1 MLLGLLAGWL
11 IRQQRRRP
19 SDPTRWRGTVA
30 VPVAA
35 VAALG
40 CTAYSADTSWR
51 FAADYLD
58 MGGTAERVA
67 MFAAAELALFAT
79 ALMARQNL
87 NGPKQAP
94 GLPGTLTWV
103 ITAVQILP
111 AYAESGLVGGT
122 VRAFVG
128 PVMAAMLWHLAMGIE
143 LRHRAPDAA
152 SRSLSAVL
160 VRQARERLLARLG
173 IADQDADAARLIRD
187 RALSEAVALILRA
200 EATGG
205 NTSRKRRQRRLTE
218 RLHKAL
224 ERADV
229 DGDPLQDER
238 LLRKLATRKQALDLA
253 SMTLPPRWA
262 VPASYTAR
270 GSGLSRPRPARPEPL
285 PRAEDAARPHPS
297 DPGDDEVPP
306 TARPQPA
313 RPVPGLPARAEIGD
327 SRPLTGNSSGSLS
340 GRRERKQAARKKRD
354 AGRARASDEVIL
366 KHTRR
371 IYEET
376 GSVGRD
382 RVEDALRAAAT
393 PSPATA
399 SDESSA
405 SSRPS
410 SRPQPT
416 IHSADP
422 RSTSTPNQT
431 PIRKAPCTPR
441 TRKPPRPMRNP
452 CRPPLPRAEQVG
464 GSDTPPQGERPNP
477 APPRG
482 WRGPSGA
489 RGRRTGRLRPRADR
503 SQARPA
509 AKAGPGRGS
518 RVRVTRGSA
527 PLTAS
532 ASTSTSSPSS
542 RPAPT
547 TSA

>member
-1 MLLGLLAGWL
+1 MITAALLVSPVLLGLLAGWL
-11 IRQQRRRP
+11 LRQQRRRRHH
-19 SDPTRWRGTVA
+19 TNRWRGTAA

-152 SRSLSAVL
+152 SRGLAAVL
-160 VRQARERLLARLG
+160 VRQARERILARLG

-200 EATGG
+200 ESMTARRRG
-205 NTSRKRRQRRLTE
+205 KRRQQRLTE
-218 RLHKAL
+218 RLHEAL

-229 DGDPLQDER
+229 DGDPLQDEL
-238 LLRKLATRKQALDLA
+238 LLRKLATRKQALGLA
-253 SMTLPPRWA
+253 SITLPPRWQT
-262 VPASYTAR
+262 PATAPAHE
-270 GSGLSRPRPARPEPL
+270 GGHSRPRSARPAPL
-285 PRAEDAARPHPS
+285 PRTEDAARPHPS
-297 DPGDDEVPP
+297 DPGDDEAPP
-306 TARPQPA
+306 AARSEPA
-313 RPVPGLPARAEIGD
+313 RLVPGLPARAEAEDG
-327 SRPLTGNSSGSLS
+327 PALTGNSAGSVS
-340 GRRERKQAARKKRD
+340 GRRERKPTARKKRHT
-354 AGRARASDEVIL
+354 GKARASDEVIL
-366 KHTRR
+366 KHARR

-382 RVEDALRAAAT
+382 RVETALRAVGYTVSSDDVGGVVREFKAQLKAT
-393 PSPATA
+393 PG
-399 SDESSA
+399 E
-405 SSRPS
+405 
-410 SRPQPT
+410 
-416 IHSADP
+416 
-422 RSTSTPNQT
+422 
-431 PIRKAPCTPR
+431 
-441 TRKPPRPMRNP
+441 PPR
-452 CRPPLPRAEQVG
+452 
-464 GSDTPPQGERPNP
+464 
-477 APPRG
+477 
-482 WRGPSGA
+482 
-489 RGRRTGRLRPRADR
+489 
-503 SQARPA
+503 
-509 AKAGPGRGS
+509 
-518 RVRVTRGSA
+518 
-527 PLTAS
+527 
-532 ASTSTSSPSS
+532 
-542 RPAPT
+542 
-547 TSA
+547 

>member
-1 MLLGLLAGWL
+1 MPALALLVSLVLLGLLTGWL

-19 SDPTRWRGTVA
+19 PGTKRWRGTVA

-35 VAALG
+35 MAALG

-58 MGGTAERVA
+58 MGSTAERVA

-94 GLPGTLTWV
+94 GLPGTLTWI

-143 LRHRAPDAA
+143 LRHRTPDAA

-200 EATGG
+200 EATSG
-205 NTSRKRRQRRLTE
+205 NKSRKRRQRRLTE
-218 RLHKAL
+218 RLHQAL

-229 DGDPLQDER
+229 DGDPLQDEL

-253 SMTLPPRWA
+253 SITLPPRWA

-270 GSGLSRPRPARPEPL
+270 ESGHSRPRPARPEPL
-285 PRAEDAARPHPS
+285 PRAEDTARPHPS
-297 DPGDDEVPP
+297 DSGDDEVPP
-306 TARPQPA
+306 AVRPQPA
-313 RPVPGLPARAEIGD
+313 RPAHGLPARAEIEN
-327 SRPLTGNSSGSLS
+327 SRPLTGNSSGSVS
-340 GRRERKQAARKKRD
+340 GRRERKQAARKKHD
-354 AGRARASDEVIL
+354 DGKARASDEVIL

-371 IYEET
+371 IYKET

-382 RVEDALRAAAT
+382 RVENALRAAGYT
-393 PSPATA
+393 VS
-399 SDESSA
+399 SDGVGRVVREFKT
-405 SSRPS
+405 
-410 SRPQPT
+410 QL
-416 IHSADP
+416 
-422 RSTSTPNQT
+422 
-431 PIRKAPCTPR
+431 KA
-441 TRKPPRPMRNP
+441 
-452 CRPPLPRAEQVG
+452 
-464 GSDTPPQGERPNP
+464 
-477 APPRG
+477 
-482 WRGPSGA
+482 
-489 RGRRTGRLRPRADR
+489 
-503 SQARPA
+503 A
-509 AKAGPGRGS
+509 A
-518 RVRVTRGSA
+518 SA
-527 PLTAS
+527 PS
-532 ASTSTSSPSS
+532 H
-542 RPAPT
+542 
-547 TSA
+547 

>member
-1 MLLGLLAGWL
+1 MRISGTTLLPDWATSPVMTAALLIPPVLLGLLAGGL
-11 IRQQRRRP
+11 LCQQRRRP
-19 SDPTRWRGTVA
+19 HHTKRRHGAVA

-152 SRSLSAVL
+152 SRGLAAVL

-173 IADQDADAARLIRD
+173 IADQDADAARLIRE

-200 EATGG
+200 ESMTDRRRG
-205 NTSRKRRQRRLTE
+205 KRRQQRLTE
-218 RLHKAL
+218 RLHEAL

-229 DGDPLQDER
+229 DGDPLQDEL
-238 LLRKLATRKQALDLA
+238 LLRKLATRKQALGLA
-253 SMTLPPRWA
+253 SITLPPRWRI
-262 VPASYTAR
+262 PASSPAHE
-270 GSGLSRPRPARPEPL
+270 GGHSRPRSACPAPL

-297 DPGDDEVPP
+297 DLGDDEVPP
-306 TARPQPA
+306 AARPHPA
-313 RPVPGLPARAEIGD
+313 RPVAGLPARAEAED
-327 SRPLTGNSSGSLS
+327 SPALTGNSAGSVS
-340 GRRERKQAARKKRD
+340 GRCERKAAARRKRD
-354 AGRARASDEVIL
+354 AGKARASDEVIL

-371 IYEET
+371 IYEGT

-382 RVEDALRAAAT
+382 RVEDALRAAGYT
-393 PSPATA
+393 VS
-399 SDESSA
+399 SDGVGRIVREF
-405 SSRPS
+405 
-410 SRPQPT
+410 
-416 IHSADP
+416 
-422 RSTSTPNQT
+422 
-431 PIRKAPCTPR
+431 KA
-441 TRKPPRPMRNP
+441 K
-452 CRPPLPRAEQVG
+452 L
-464 GSDTPPQGERPNP
+464 
-477 APPRG
+477 
-482 WRGPSGA
+482 
-489 RGRRTGRLRPRADR
+489 
-503 SQARPA
+503 
-509 AKAGPGRGS
+509 KAGAGDPHG
-518 RVRVTRGSA
+518 
-527 PLTAS
+527 
-532 ASTSTSSPSS
+532 
-542 RPAPT
+542 
-547 TSA
+547 